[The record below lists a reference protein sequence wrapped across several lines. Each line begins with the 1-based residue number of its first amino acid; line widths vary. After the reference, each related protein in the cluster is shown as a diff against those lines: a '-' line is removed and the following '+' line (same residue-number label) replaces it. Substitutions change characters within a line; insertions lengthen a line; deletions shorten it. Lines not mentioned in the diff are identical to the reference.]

1 MIKIVER
8 LRAGTPVRTFR
19 IDLPLGEDGHAQP
32 NASYVAAA
40 MRRPGA
46 NFKFPG
52 DRRPYSWRVRDIEAS
67 GGPGK

>member
-46 NFKFPG
+46 N
-52 DRRPYSWRVRDIEAS
+52 
-67 GGPGK
+67 